1 MNKSY
6 ALIAIATFAAIAST
20 GVRAETF
27 AAQTESTRSRA
38 EVMAEAVTAV
48 KTFSTIPAGSRVA
61 APGNSTRSRAEV
73 MAEAVT
79 TVKTFSNIP
88 SGSRVAAPGKSAVPA
103 AVVRGEAAQALRM
116 GKIRSG
122 ELTGL
127 EG

>member
-20 GVRAETF
+20 GVRAETPDPASQF
-27 AAQTESTRSRA
+27 ALQTEGNRTRA
-38 EVMAEAVTAV
+38 EVVVEASAKV
-48 KTFSTIPAGSRVA
+48 KAHSQEPAGSRVA
-61 APGNSTRSRAEV
+61 TPV
-73 MAEAVT
+73 
-79 TVKTFSNIP
+79 
-88 SGSRVAAPGKSAVPA
+88 KSAVPT
-103 AVVRGEAAQALRM
+103 AVVRGEAAQALRL